1 VRSALVATVATVAAA
16 MVLVGCTSEAPEDTT
31 ETRASAPATTATPTS
46 PSTTP
51 APTQSAP
58 PDPNSLPALFDEDV
72 IGGELDRV
80 RNLGGTD
87 AYTRHE
93 VTYRS
98 GDLRISGQLLV
109 PRGDGPHPAV
119 VLNHGYIDPAVYANG
134 QGMPREQD
142 YLAREGFVVLHV
154 DYRGHAASDDTDEL
168 DLELRLGYARDSIA
182 AVKTLR
188 TLDDVDPE
196 RIGMLGR
203 SMGGGVT
210 MNALVADPDIVKA
223 AVIHSSVSSRFV
235 DNFRRWT
242 EPGRPDEASAL
253 ERRFG
258 TIEESPDFWRN
269 LSPRTYFDR
278 LDASLLMVH
287 GALDESCPVG
297 WARGTASA
305 LEAAGADAE
314 LVVYDDEGHT
324 FAGRW
329 ADKMERT
336 VDFLRE
342 KLDA

>member
-1 VRSALVATVATVAAA
+1 
-16 MVLVGCTSEAPEDTT
+16 
-31 ETRASAPATTATPTS
+31 
-46 PSTTP
+46 
-51 APTQSAP
+51 
-58 PDPNSLPALFDEDV
+58 LFDENV
-72 IGGELDRV
+72 IGGDLERV
-80 RNLGGTD
+80 RNLGGT
-87 AYTRHE
+87 AEYTRHE

-98 GDLRISGQLLV
+98 GELRISGQLLV
-109 PRGDGPHPAV
+109 PRVNGPHPAV
-119 VLNHGYIDPAVYANG
+119 VLNHGYIDPAVYVNG

-154 DYRGHAASDDTDEL
+154 DYRGHASSDDTDQT

-188 TLDDVDPE
+188 TLGQVDPE

-242 EPGRPDEASAL
+242 EPGRPDEATAI
-253 ERRFG
+253 EQRFG
-258 TIEESPDFWRN
+258 TVKESPEFWASI
-269 LSPRTYFDR
+269 SPRTYFDR

-287 GALDESCPVG
+287 GALDTQCPVK
-297 WARGTASA
+297 WARSTDRA
-305 LEAAGADAE
+305 LRNAGADAE
-314 LVVYDDEGHT
+314 LVVYDNEGHT
-324 FAGRW
+324 FAGQW

-336 VDFLRE
+336 VRFLRA

>member
-1 VRSALVATVATVAAA
+1 MRPALVAAAA
-16 MVLVGCTSEAPEDTT
+16 ALLLAACTGEGPEAGPEPSAATT
-31 ETRASAPATTATPTS
+31 TSAAPAAPAPTE
-46 PSTTP
+46 TTP
-51 APTQSAP
+51 APP
-58 PDPNSLPALFDEDV
+58 PDPNSLPALFDENV
-72 IGGELDRV
+72 IGGDLDRV
-80 RNLGGTD
+80 RNLGSTD

-98 GDLRISGQLLV
+98 GDLRVSGQLLV
-109 PRGDGPHPAV
+109 PRGEGPHPAV
-119 VLNHGYIDPAVYANG
+119 VLNHGYIAPAVYVNG
-134 QGMPREQD
+134 QGMAREQD

-154 DYRGHAASDDTDEL
+154 DYRGHAASDDTDDL

-188 TLDDVDPE
+188 TLGAVDPE

-242 EPGRPDEASAL
+242 EPGRPRAASAI
-253 ERRFG
+253 EQRFG
-258 TIEESPDFWRN
+258 TSQESPEFWASI
-269 LSPRTYFDR
+269 SPRTYFDR

-287 GALDESCPVG
+287 GALDTQCPVK
-297 WARGTASA
+297 WARSTDRA
-305 LEAAGADAE
+305 LRNAGADAE
-314 LVVYDDEGHT
+314 LVVYDNEGHT
-324 FAGRW
+324 FAGEW
-329 ADKMERT
+329 ADKMELT

>member
-1 VRSALVATVATVAAA
+1 MRSALVATAAA
-16 MVLVGCTSEAPEDTT
+16 LVLAGCTSESGEPDPEPSTSATTSAAP
-31 ETRASAPATTATPTS
+31 APSAPAAATS
-46 PSTTP
+46 PE
-51 APTQSAP
+51 PTAA
-58 PDPNSLPALFDEDV
+58 PDPNSLPALFDENV
-72 IGGELDRV
+72 IGGDLDRV
-80 RNLGGTD
+80 RDLGGTD

-109 PRGDGPHPAV
+109 PAGDGPHPAV
-119 VLNHGYIDPAVYANG
+119 VLNHGYIDPDVYVNG

-154 DYRGHAASDDTDEL
+154 DYRGHAASDDVDDL
-168 DLELRLGYARDSIA
+168 DLELRLGYARDTIA

-196 RIGMLGR
+196 KIGMLGR

-210 MNALVADPDIVKA
+210 LNALVADPDIVKA
-223 AVIHSSVSSRFV
+223 AVVHSSVSSRFV

-242 EPGRPDEASAL
+242 EPGRPGEATAI

-258 TIEESPDFWRN
+258 TIEESPEFWRG
-269 LSPRTYFDR
+269 LSARTYFDR
-278 LDASLLMVH
+278 VEASVLMVH
-287 GALDESCPVG
+287 GALDESCPIG
-297 WARGTASA
+297 WARGTESA
-305 LEAAGADAE
+305 LEVAGADAE
-314 LVVYDDEGHT
+314 LVVYDTEGHT
-324 FAGRW
+324 FAGQW

>member
-1 VRSALVATVATVAAA
+1 MRSALAATITAVL
-16 MVLVGCTSEAPEDTT
+16 LVGCTSETPEAGPTT
-31 ETRASAPATTATPTS
+31 SAAS
-46 PSTTP
+46 TP
-51 APTQSAP
+51 APSTSTPPAPAATTP
-58 PDPNSLPALFDEDV
+58 PDPNSLPALFDEEI
-72 IGGELDRV
+72 IGGALKRV
-80 RNLGGTD
+80 RNLGGTA

-98 GDLRISGQLLV
+98 NDLRISGQLLV
-109 PRGDGPHPAV
+109 PRDDGPHPAV
-119 VLNHGYIDPAVYANG
+119 VLNHGYIDPDVYVNG

-142 YLAREGFVVLHV
+142 YLARAGFVVLHV
-154 DYRGHAASDDTDEL
+154 DYRGHAASDDTSEL

-188 TLDDVDPE
+188 TLAVVDAE

-242 EPGRPDEASAL
+242 EPGRPDEATAI
-253 ERRFG
+253 EKRFG
-258 TIEESPDFWRN
+258 TIEESPDFWAGV
-269 LSPRTYFDR
+269 SPRTYFDR

-287 GALDESCPVG
+287 GALDDQCPLA
-297 WARGTASA
+297 WARSTDRA
-305 LEAAGADAE
+305 LRSAGADAE
-314 LVVYDDEGHT
+314 LVVYDNEGHT
-324 FAGRW
+324 FAGQW

-336 VDFLRE
+336 VRFLRA

>member
-1 VRSALVATVATVAAA
+1 VALL
-16 MVLVGCTSEAPEDTT
+16 LVGCTSESPEPESARAPSASTT
-31 ETRASAPATTATPTS
+31 SAP
-46 PSTTP
+46 TTP
-51 APTQSAP
+51 APAPAPP

-72 IGGELDRV
+72 VGGELDRV

-98 GDLRISGQLLV
+98 GDLRVSGQLLV

-119 VLNHGYIDPAVYANG
+119 VLNHGYIDPAVYVNG

-188 TLDDVDPE
+188 TLGSVDPE

-210 MNALVADPDIVKA
+210 LNALVADPDIVKA

-242 EPGRPDEASAL
+242 EPGRPDEATAI
-253 ERRFG
+253 EKRFG
-258 TIEESPDFWRN
+258 TIDEAPDFWAG
-269 LSPRTYFDR
+269 LSARSYFDR

-287 GALDESCPVG
+287 GALDESCPIG
-297 WARGTASA
+297 WARSTDRA
-305 LEAAGADAE
+305 LSRAGADSE
-314 LVVYDDEGHT
+314 LVVHDTEGHT
-324 FAGRW
+324 FAAQWR
-329 ADKMERT
+329 DTMERT

>member
-1 VRSALVATVATVAAA
+1 MRSALAGTFAALL
-16 MVLVGCTSEAPEDTT
+16 LVGCTSEDPEAGPAPSAT
-31 ETRASAPATTATPTS
+31 ASSSSPATS
-46 PSTTP
+46 P
-51 APTQSAP
+51 APTETAPTPP
-58 PDPNSLPALFDEDV
+58 PDPNSLPALFDANV
-72 IGGELDRV
+72 IGGDLERV
-80 RNLGGTD
+80 RNLGGTN

-98 GDLRISGQLLV
+98 DDLRISGQLLV

-119 VLNHGYIDPAVYANG
+119 VLNHGYIDPAVYVNG

-142 YLAREGFVVLHV
+142 YLARAGFVVLHT
-154 DYRGHAASDDTDEL
+154 DYRGHASSDDTNRL

-188 TLDDVDPE
+188 TLNAVDPE

-242 EPGRPDEASAL
+242 EPGRPDEATAI

-258 TIEESPDFWRN
+258 TIAEAPDFWREI
-269 LSPRTYFDR
+269 SPRTYFDR

-287 GALDESCPVG
+287 GALDTQCPLR
-297 WARGTASA
+297 WARSTDRA
-305 LEAAGADAE
+305 LRAAGTDSQ

-324 FAGRW
+324 FAGEW
-329 ADKMERT
+329 GDKMERT
-336 VDFLRE
+336 VDFLRA

>member
-1 VRSALVATVATVAAA
+1 MRSALVATVAVCL
-16 MVLVGCTSEAPEDTT
+16 LVGCTSEAPEAGPTST
-31 ETRASAPATTATPTS
+31 ATSTPTPSQSVAATPTATP
-46 PSTTP
+46 P
-51 APTQSAP
+51 P
-58 PDPNSLPALFDEDV
+58 PDPSSLPALFDEDV
-72 IGGELDRV
+72 IGGDLQRV
-80 RNLGGTD
+80 RNLGGTA

-119 VLNHGYIDPAVYANG
+119 VLNHGYIDPDVYVNG
-134 QGMPREQD
+134 QGMAREQD
-142 YLAREGFVVLHV
+142 YLARAGFVVLHV
-154 DYRGHAASDDTDEL
+154 DYRGHAASDDTTRL
-168 DLELRLGYARDSIA
+168 DLELRLGYARDAIA

-188 TLDDVDPE
+188 TLDVVDAE

-242 EPGRPDEASAL
+242 EPGRPEQATAI

-258 TIEESPDFWRN
+258 TVGQSPQFWAGV
-269 LSPRTYFDR
+269 SPRTYFDR

-287 GALDESCPVG
+287 GALDDQCPVA
-297 WARGTASA
+297 WARSTDRA
-305 LEAAGADAE
+305 LRAAGADAE
-314 LVVYDDEGHT
+314 LVVYDGEGHT
-324 FAGRW
+324 FAARW
-329 ADKMERT
+329 ADKMART
-336 VDFLRE
+336 VTFLRA
-342 KLDA
+342 KLAA

>member
-1 VRSALVATVATVAAA
+1 MRSALVAAATALL
-16 MVLVGCTSEAPEDTT
+16 LVGCTSEAPEAGPEART
-31 ETRASAPATTATPTS
+31 SAPSATAPSTA

-51 APTQSAP
+51 APTEAPP
-58 PDPNSLPALFDEDV
+58 PDPNSLPALFDENI
-72 IGGELDRV
+72 IGGDLERV
-80 RNLGGTD
+80 RDLGGTD

-109 PRGDGPHPAV
+109 PRGDGPHPGI
-119 VLNHGYIDPAVYANG
+119 VLNHGYIDPAVYVNG

-210 MNALVADPDIVKA
+210 LNALVADPDIVKA
-223 AVIHSSVSSRFV
+223 AVVHSSVSSRFV

-242 EPGRPDEASAL
+242 EPGRPDEATAI
-253 ERRFG
+253 EDEFG
-258 TIEESPDFWRN
+258 TIEESPDFWRG
-269 LSPRTYFDR
+269 LSARTYFDR
-278 LDASLLMVH
+278 VDASLLMVH
-287 GALDESCPVG
+287 GALDESCPIG
-297 WARGTASA
+297 WARGTANA
-305 LEAAGADAE
+305 LKAAGADAE
-314 LVVYDDEGHT
+314 LVVYDTEGHT
-324 FAGRW
+324 FAGQW

-342 KLDA
+342 RLDA

>member
-1 VRSALVATVATVAAA
+1 MRSALAAVTVALLLAA
-16 MVLVGCTSEAPEDTT
+16 CTSEEQPQSPASTT
-31 ETRASAPATTATPTS
+31 TAAPARTTA
-46 PSTTP
+46 
-51 APTQSAP
+51 APTTAAPSPP
-58 PDPNSLPALFDEDV
+58 PDPNTLPALFDEDV
-72 IGGELDRV
+72 VGGELDRV
-80 RNLGGTD
+80 RDLGGTN

-109 PRGDGPHPAV
+109 PRERGPHPAV
-119 VLNHGYIDPAVYANG
+119 VLNHGYIDPAVYVNG

-154 DYRGHAASDDTDEL
+154 DYRGHASSDDTDEL

-242 EPGRPDEASAL
+242 EPGRPDRANAFE
-253 ERRFG
+253 ERFG
-258 TIEESPDFWRN
+258 TVGEAPDFWAGV
-269 LSPRTYFDR
+269 SARTYFDR

-287 GALDESCPVG
+287 GALDESCPVA
-297 WARGTASA
+297 WARSTDRA
-305 LEAAGADAE
+305 LQRSGADAE

-324 FAGRW
+324 FAGQW
-329 ADKMERT
+329 ADKMERS
-336 VDFLRE
+336 VAFLRAE
-342 KLDA
+342 LDA

>member
-1 VRSALVATVATVAAA
+1 VRSALVAVTTAL
-16 MVLVGCTSEAPEDTT
+16 VLAGCTSEGQPESPAP
-31 ETRASAPATTATPTS
+31 TTAS
-46 PSTTP
+46 TP
-51 APTQSAP
+51 APTTAAAPPPAPTPP
-58 PDPNSLPALFDEDV
+58 PDPNTLPALFSEDV
-72 IGGELDRV
+72 VGGELDRV
-80 RNLGGTD
+80 RDLGGTD

-98 GDLRISGQLLV
+98 GDLRVSGQLLV
-109 PRGDGPHPAV
+109 PREDGPHPAV
-119 VLNHGYIDPAVYANG
+119 VLNHGYIDPAVYVNG

-154 DYRGHAASDDTDEL
+154 DYRGHASSDDTDQV
-168 DLELRLGYARDSIA
+168 DLELRLGYARDAIA

-253 ERRFG
+253 EERFG
-258 TIEESPDFWRN
+258 TIREAPDFWAAI
-269 LSPRTYFDR
+269 SPRTYFDR

-287 GALDESCPVG
+287 GALDDSCPVE
-297 WARGTASA
+297 WARATDRA
-305 LEAAGADAE
+305 LRDAGADAE

-336 VDFLRE
+336 VTFLRAE
-342 KLDA
+342 LDA